1 MQLRRWMAIN
11 LVLLTAFGQVAAAQS
26 TDAGRKVFTLEE
38 AVDFALK
45 NYPAVRAAMERT
57 SAAEAGIG
65 LARTNY
71 LPRADMLWQGNR
83 ASRNNI
89 LGLLLPNSTIP
100 SVSGPVLPT
109 TSGRGA
115 WGSAAGLLFSWEAF
129 DFGRRHAEVDAAHA
143 ARRGDRNRE
152 RLFDPAGSG
161 ADGRGSAG

>member
-1 MQLRRWMAIN
+1 MQLRRWIAGN
-11 LVLLTAFGQVAAAQS
+11 LVVLMAFAQVTVAQS

-38 AVDFALK
+38 AINFALQ

-57 SAAEAGIG
+57 SAAESGMG

-71 LPRADMLWQGNR
+71 LPRADVLWQGNR

-129 DFGRRHAEVDAAHA
+129 DFGRRGADVNA
-143 ARRGDRNRE
+143 ARAARNT
-152 RLFDPAGSG
+152 AN
-161 ADGRGSAG
+161 A

>member
-1 MQLRRWMAIN
+1 MALSVRIVACALKTAALMLVVTSCPSLR
-11 LVLLTAFGQVAAAQS
+11 AQS
-26 TDAGRKVFTLEE
+26 TETKTRTFTLEE

-45 NYPAVRAAMERT
+45 NYPSVRASMERV
-57 SAAEAGIG
+57 SAADAGVG

-129 DFGRRHAEVDAAHA
+129 DFGRRHAEVDVAQA
-143 ARRGDRNRE
+143 ARSTANAE
-152 RLFDPAGSG
+152 AELTRLD
-161 ADGRGSAG
+161 